1 MSPKDGGPGKPC
13 PRLAVSASLDYLEP
27 VDATAALADIRG
39 FAAANRIVIVCHAWR
54 RMAERGAQ
62 YEDVRHALA
71 CARKCRAADQG
82 RWRVFG
88 EDLDGDELVCVVAI
102 EAGVAAVTVY

>member
-1 MSPKDGGPGKPC
+1 MTKDE
-13 PRLAVSASLDYLEP
+13 R
-27 VDATAALADIRG
+27 AALADIRG
-39 FAAANRIVIVCHAWR
+39 YAAANRIRIARHAWD

-71 CARKCRAADQG
+71 TATSCKAQDLE

-88 EDLDGDELVCVVAI
+88 VDRDGDELVLIVVL
-102 EAGVAAVTVY
+102 EAGVVVVTVF